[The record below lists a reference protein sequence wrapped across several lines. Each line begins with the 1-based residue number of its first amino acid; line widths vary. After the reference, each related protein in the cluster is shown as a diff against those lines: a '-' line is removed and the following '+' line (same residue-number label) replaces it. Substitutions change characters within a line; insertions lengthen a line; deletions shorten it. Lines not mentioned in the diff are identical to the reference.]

1 MKAWESGEEAITTGT
16 RRREGDERKNVSE
29 KGEEGRDQTEVLK
42 EKRTEVR
49 FFLGQGRIEDKSQV
63 SKVGDCVGND
73 SLH

>member
-16 RRREGDERKNVSE
+16 RRRDGDERKNVSE
-29 KGEEGRDQTEVLK
+29 KGEEGRDQTAVLK

-49 FFLGQGRIEDKSQV
+49 LGQGRIEDKSQV

>member
-16 RRREGDERKNVSE
+16 RQRDGDERKNVSE
-29 KGEEGRDQTEVLK
+29 KGEEGRDQTAVLK

-49 FFLGQGRIEDKSQV
+49 LGQGRIEDKSQV